1 MNTRISDCYGLES
14 EEAAEKWLTEWIQKA
29 FDALPLP
36 PKFLL
41 AGNSFG
47 GVIVSLYASHNID
60 RIEAL
65 WLISPAGTYPYD
77 PENFDQYNIRD
88 MENITLPK
96 VSKKK
101 VDQNNA
107 LKERN
112 GHPNHEAIGIP
123 NCILTRVVRGVW

>member
-1 MNTRISDCYGLES
+1 M
-14 EEAAEKWLTEWIQKA
+14 
-29 FDALPLP
+29 
-36 PKFLL
+36 
-41 AGNSFG
+41 
-47 GVIVSLYASHNID
+47 SLYASHNID